1 MAGNSMGKGGNPTRQ
16 LIWMGIPL
24 PNTIKE
30 GIEKKNL
37 SDAREVKSLKVE
49 RRFSRKWEN

>member
-1 MAGNSMGKGGNPTRQ
+1 MGKGGNPTRQ